1 MVSFVTNQRKI
12 KQNMKKLLL
21 IFGIIILYSCTPST
35 MDEDEVENPASAE
48 DRVVRMEFNTTQ
60 LSFDEIRISYFDF
73 KTNTYPVVI
82 HQFTYDSSGQPNP
95 FVLTIENYD
104 FRYINGE
111 AYRNNPNT
119 EEISVKVY
127 VDDELV
133 IEESQRGEGG
143 EYAEIRFNYDIKLKQ
158 NI

>member
-1 MVSFVTNQRKI
+1 
-12 KQNMKKLLL
+12 MKKLLL
-21 IFGIIILYSCTPST
+21 FFGIILLNSCIVSNAEEEEL
-35 MDEDEVENPASAE
+35 EDPASAE

-82 HQFTYDSSGQPNP
+82 HQFMYDSSGQPIP
-95 FVLTIENYD
+95 FVLTIENYN

-119 EEISVKVY
+119 EEISVKIY

-133 IEESQRGEGG
+133 IEEAARGEDG

>member
-1 MVSFVTNQRKI
+1 
-12 KQNMKKLLL
+12 MKKLLF
-21 IFGIIILYSCTPST
+21 IIGIILFNSCTVSNSEEEIIVDP
-35 MDEDEVENPASAE
+35 VSAE
-48 DRVVRMEFNTTQ
+48 DRVVRMEFSTTQ

-73 KTNTYPVVI
+73 KTNSYPVVI
-82 HQFTYDSSGQPNP
+82 HQFSYDSAGQPIP
-95 FVLTIENYD
+95 FILTIENYD

-127 VDDELV
+127 VNDELV
-133 IEESQRGEGG
+133 IEEAERGEDG
-143 EYAEIRFNYDIKLKQ
+143 EYAEIRFNYDIVLKK

>member
-1 MVSFVTNQRKI
+1 
-12 KQNMKKLLL
+12 MKKLLF
-21 IFGIIILYSCTPST
+21 IIGIILFNSCTVSNAEEEIIVDP
-35 MDEDEVENPASAE
+35 VSAE
-48 DRVVRMEFNTTQ
+48 DRVVRMEFSTTQ

-73 KTNTYPVVI
+73 KTNSYPVVI
-82 HQFTYDSSGQPNP
+82 HQFSYDSAGQPIP
-95 FVLTIENYD
+95 FILTIENYD

-127 VDDELV
+127 VNDELV
-133 IEESQRGEGG
+133 IEEAERGEDG
-143 EYAEIRFNYDIKLKQ
+143 EYAEIRFNYDIVLKK

>member
-1 MVSFVTNQRKI
+1 
-12 KQNMKKLLL
+12 MKKLLL
-21 IFGIIILYSCTPST
+21 IFGIVLLYSCTPST
-35 MDEDEVENPASAE
+35 IEEDMEDPEISAE
-48 DRVVRMEFNTTQ
+48 DRVVRMEFYTTQ

-73 KTNTYPVVI
+73 KTNTYPVII
-82 HQFTYDSSGQPNP
+82 HQFTYDTSGQPIP
-95 FVLTIENYD
+95 FVLTIENYN

-127 VDDELV
+127 VDEELV
-133 IEESQRGEGG
+133 IEEAERGKNG
-143 EYAEIRFNYDIKLKQ
+143 EYAEIRFNYDIKLKK